1 MVLENEWVHDCTQA
15 AIGLLRT
22 FDSNMSDRDDQTT
35 GKRRAEEE
43 HSGAP
48 SSQRP
53 RRFQEI
59 DRLNDEWRNEIAI
72 LQTRLESIG
81 NYHNIS
87 ALESDSIKSG
97 LNALL
102 NMCKAVAIG
111 RELSIDALSVFKQS
125 SLDDISVDQWVIPDS
140 VPACTSSHATCPAR
154 LRASA
159 QSERRS
165 TKRSWRA

>member
-1 MVLENEWVHDCTQA
+1 
-15 AIGLLRT
+15 
-22 FDSNMSDRDDQTT
+22 MSDSDNRTT
-35 GKRRAEEE
+35 GKRCAEEE

-48 SSQRP
+48 STKRP

-59 DRLNDEWRNEIAI
+59 NRLNDEWRNEIAI

-81 NYHNIS
+81 NYHNIP
-87 ALESDSIKSG
+87 ALESDSIKPG

-102 NMCKAVAIG
+102 NMCKIVAIG
-111 RELSIDALSVFKQS
+111 REPSIDALSVFKS
-125 SLDDISVDQWVIPDS
+125 PFLDDISVDQWAIPES
-140 VPACTSSHATCPAR
+140 VPACMSSHAHCLAR
-154 LRASA
+154 LRASV